1 MTRTKESAP
10 FPLNEMPNGR
20 VLGWRFEHRFFISWA
35 PEFYLHDHFLS
46 VQKTPVHLMGANS
59 VEGMGRIATECNG
72 SPQPLR
78 NGIQEHIRRASKRA

>member
-20 VLGWRFEHRFFISWA
+20 VLGWRFEHRFFISLA

-46 VQKTPVHLMGANS
+46 GQTNQCTLW
-59 VEGMGRIATECNG
+59 ELI
-72 SPQPLR
+72 L
-78 NGIQEHIRRASKRA
+78 